1 MSWRTSVFH
10 VSTLTYGVY
19 ELGKNPV
26 NHGLACC
33 LSVEFY
39 VYVLGSHIGE
49 KEKNCGLLIKR
60 TTGTIGMKRRFDKDR
75 NFTSLNICKKM
86 VTRLCQ
92 KCIHEVHSW
101 LHEPDQICELSA
113 LTKDTRVIKWYRRHS
128 SVRYVLFCRSACN
141 FGVNQSNKLFYN
153 ITAS

>member
-1 MSWRTSVFH
+1 MFH

-60 TTGTIGMKRRFDKDR
+60 TTGIIGMKRRFDKDKYP
-75 NFTSLNICKKM
+75 L
-86 VTRLCQ
+86 RLTHKIIANLPWQ
-92 KCIHEVHSW
+92 QPI
-101 LHEPDQICELSA
+101 
-113 LTKDTRVIKWYRRHS
+113 R
-128 SVRYVLFCRSACN
+128 
-141 FGVNQSNKLFYN
+141 
-153 ITAS
+153 